1 MNVKGETDRQCCLVS
16 LLALKPAACH
26 HQPSTAYPLNRCSM
40 ASPITAKRRRLN
52 NASNTLTRPFVSPL
66 KSVDSA
72 NASSTTTPTKS
83 RRSDVHVNSKT
94 PYVPSTLAHTIN
106 AATSR
111 TPNKDSASALT
122 PARANSTR
130 RPAYSTPFAKRLDP
144 AEQSLQK
151 DITAIELQ
159 IKSVRNDLDILNQA
173 AKYANNT
180 ADHDLEELSVKW
192 KIASQAAVEEIFG
205 TVKER
210 VNRMGGV
217 QAWRDSEKQKYER
230 SNGMG
235 EYAEPEVEDD
245 ADCEFDSQGEELPGD
260 EQEYRKKEK
269 RRVRREAE
277 EAADVDEP
285 VVEDSTGP
293 TPAWQQGG
301 EDDDVST
308 LPLTKQLTK
317 ANKTQ
322 SFTID
327 MMLRSLNIDL
337 DVIGYDKH
345 GQRWFT

>member
-1 MNVKGETDRQCCLVS
+1 M
-16 LLALKPAACH
+16 
-26 HQPSTAYPLNRCSM
+26 
-40 ASPITAKRRRLN
+40 
-52 NASNTLTRPFVSPL
+52 
-66 KSVDSA
+66 
-72 NASSTTTPTKS
+72 
-83 RRSDVHVNSKT
+83 
-94 PYVPSTLAHTIN
+94 
-106 AATSR
+106 
-111 TPNKDSASALT
+111 
-122 PARANSTR
+122 
-130 RPAYSTPFAKRLDP
+130 
-144 AEQSLQK
+144 
-151 DITAIELQ
+151 
-159 IKSVRNDLDILNQA
+159 RNDLDILNQA

-245 ADCEFDSQGEELPGD
+245 ADCEFDSQGEELPED

-293 TPAWQQGG
+293 TTVWQQGG

-327 MMLRSLNIDL
+327 MMLKSLNIDL

-345 GQRWFT
+345 GQRWFN